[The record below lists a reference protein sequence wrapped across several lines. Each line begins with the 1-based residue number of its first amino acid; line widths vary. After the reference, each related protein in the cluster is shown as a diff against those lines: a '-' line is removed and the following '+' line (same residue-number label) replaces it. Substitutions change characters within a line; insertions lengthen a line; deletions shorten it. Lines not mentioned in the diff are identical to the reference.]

1 MLLTLLGLDI
11 QFFYWLIGITCVYL
25 ILKLHLNAMKDQ
37 VLIEGLSEGYRYR
50 IIKKEPYIQKI
61 MDILLIVAI
70 ILIIQHYMS
79 NRIPIYIFKV

>member
-11 QFFYWLIGITCVYL
+11 QFFYWLIGIICVYL

>member
-1 MLLTLLGLDI
+1 
-11 QFFYWLIGITCVYL
+11 
-25 ILKLHLNAMKDQ
+25 MKDQ